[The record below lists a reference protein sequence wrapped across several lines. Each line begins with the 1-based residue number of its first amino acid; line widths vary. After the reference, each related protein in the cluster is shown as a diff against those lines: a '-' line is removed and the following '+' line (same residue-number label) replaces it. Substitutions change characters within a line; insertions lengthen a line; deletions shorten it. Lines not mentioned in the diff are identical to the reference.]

1 MTGMVTLTL
10 SARQQAWSTMDGVA
24 SRPPKGGVQAPAE
37 WKGSPARTRLPDCR
51 ELLPPRTTSNPT
63 PSVWL
68 HEPACSCKPGAFNGQ
83 QQQEDEALA
92 KRILVASETYRTRNK
107 QAALAATKPK
117 KTRRRYSGVI
127 SVSWLFPSA
136 PTRLPAQIEE
146 LCTACS
152 SLDIDK
158 VTRLLENKTPINT
171 PTRNGATPLMA
182 AVRAPDAFHRP
193 RSHLALITFLLD
205 CGADPNAMTTTAA
218 HTYPTSILASACT
231 LDLPDIV
238 RLLLC
243 RGAAVDTPLTSS
255 GLTALHM
262 ASLAGHAACVDILTS
277 HGNANID
284 ATFDIP
290 RATHLGPAVLRRSS
304 ARASAPTRDVTALH
318 LACDNAACA
327 ASLLAKGADSSARD
341 SNGRTPLHWAVYA
354 GNPGVVARLLG
365 AGADADA
372 VDRDG
377 ATPLAMLVEMIERDA
392 AGDAGP
398 EVMGLLLGHCADAN
412 RRGPGGGGMSLRH
425 RVLMVER
432 WRRAYG
438 PVLERF

>member
-1 MTGMVTLTL
+1 MLT
-10 SARQQAWSTMDGVA
+10 
-24 SRPPKGGVQAPAE
+24 
-37 WKGSPARTRLPDCR
+37 
-51 ELLPPRTTSNPT
+51 
-63 PSVWL
+63 
-68 HEPACSCKPGAFNGQ
+68 
-83 QQQEDEALA
+83 
-92 KRILVASETYRTRNK
+92 KRILAASEAYRGRHK
-107 QAALAATKPK
+107 QAALAATKPR

-146 LCTACS
+146 LCAACS

-158 VTRLLENKTPINT
+158 LARLLESKTPINS
-171 PTRNGATPLMA
+171 PSQNGTTPLLA

-193 RSHLALITFLLD
+193 RSHLALLTFLLD
-205 CGADPNAMTTTAA
+205 CGADPNAMTTTAT

-231 LDLPDIV
+231 LDLPDVV
-238 RLLLC
+238 RLLLS
-243 RGAAVDTPLTSS
+243 RGAAADTPLTSS

-262 ASLAGHAACVDILTS
+262 ASLAGHAACVDVLAS
-277 HGNANID
+277 HGNANVY
-284 ATFDIP
+284 ATFDVP
-290 RATHLGPAVLRRSS
+290 RTTHLGPAVVRRSS

-318 LACDNAACA
+318 VACDNAACA
-327 ASLLAKGADSSARD
+327 AALLARGADPSASD
-341 SNGRTPLHWAVYA
+341 SNGRTPLHWAVHV

-377 ATPLAMLVEMIERDA
+377 ATPLAMLVERIERDA
-392 AGDAGP
+392 AGGAGP
-398 EVMGLLLGHCADAN
+398 EVMGLLLGHCADAD